1 MATTHFSVEQAQVR
15 SRRSRRAFVL
25 VVASLLLHLI
35 VFRWADGRIGL
46 PAFDAKEAPVITT
59 QLLAPPPAP
68 LAAATPPTPKP
79 EPAPVK
85 RPKPPRSTANSV
97 PAAAVAPLAS
107 PVPDVASAPATTTE
121 PPAELAQAIPEELP
135 PIADIKLPLE
145 QEPRYLVAPLPS
157 AELEYDV
164 EALVKGVTYYGS
176 GMIKWHAA
184 GDAYQVTGKAKV
196 AFFTVLDFRSEGA
209 LDAFG
214 VSPVIYGEKPRN
226 RAETNT
232 HFHRERNE
240 ITFSASSASYPRKGG
255 EQDRASVIWQLAA
268 IGRGDPGRFAP
279 DAEIGLFV
287 AGTRNAE
294 TWQMRILG
302 MEEIDTDAGRFKVWH
317 VTRIPQSGSYE
328 RKLDIWLAP
337 EQQWFP
343 VKLRYSEANGDYLDM
358 ALSNLLLTNSS
369 VKD

>member
-35 VFRWADGRIGL
+35 VFRWADSRIGL
-46 PAFDAKEAPVITT
+46 PAFDVEDAPVITT
-59 QLLAPPPAP
+59 QLLAPPVAP
-68 LAAATPPTPKP
+68 PAAATPP
-79 EPAPVK
+79 EPAPKPPAK
-85 RPKPPRSTANSV
+85 RPRPPRPADAPAQP
-97 PAAAVAPLAS
+97 PAATVLTTQDES
-107 PVPDVASAPATTTE
+107 PVTAAAPEIAPEIADQAQASVDE
-121 PPAELAQAIPEELP
+121 PPPLP
-135 PIADIKLPLE
+135 DIKLPLE
-145 QEPRYLVAPLPS
+145 QEPRYVVAPLPS

-164 EALVKGVTYYGS
+164 EALVKGITYYGS

-184 GDAYQVTGKAKV
+184 GDAYQIAGKAKV
-196 AFFTVLDFRSEGA
+196 AFFTVLDFRSEGQ

-268 IGRGDPGRFAP
+268 IGRGDPERFVP
-279 DAEIGLFV
+279 DSEISLFV

-294 TWQMRILG
+294 TWKIRILG
-302 MEEIDTDAGRFKVWH
+302 MEEIHTGVGLVKAWH
-317 VTRIPQSGSYE
+317 VTRIPHPGSYE

-337 EQQWFP
+337 QQQWFP

-358 ALSNLLLTNSS
+358 SLSNLTLSNPSAI
-369 VKD
+369 D

>member
-25 VVASLLLHLI
+25 VVASLLLHLL
-35 VFRWADGRIGL
+35 VFRWADDRIGL
-46 PAFDAKEAPVITT
+46 PAFDVEDAPVVTT
-59 QLLAPPPAP
+59 RLLAPPPAP
-68 LAAATPPTPKP
+68 PVAATPPNPKP
-79 EPAPVK
+79 KPAPVK
-85 RPKPPRSTANSV
+85 RPKPPR
-97 PAAAVAPLAS
+97 PAAGP
-107 PVPDVASAPATTTE
+107 APAVTPPVLPAQEEIPALATTPELVTDPAPVAAE
-121 PPAELAQAIPEELP
+121 DPSPPV
-135 PIADIKLPLE
+135 ADIKLPLE
-145 QEPRYLVAPLPS
+145 QEPRYSVAPLPS

-196 AFFTVLDFRSEGA
+196 AFFTVLDFRSEGT

-268 IGRGDPGRFAP
+268 IGRGDPGKFVP
-279 DAEIGLFV
+279 DSEISLFV

-294 TWQMRILG
+294 TWQIRILG
-302 MEEIDTDAGRFKVWH
+302 MEEIDVEAGRFKVWH
-317 VTRIPQSGSYE
+317 VTRIPQPGSYE

-337 EQQWFP
+337 DQQWFP

-358 ALSNLLLTNSS
+358 SLSNLMLTNPS

>member
-1 MATTHFSVEQAQVR
+1 M
-15 SRRSRRAFVL
+15 L
-25 VVASLLLHLI
+25 VVASVLLHLI
-35 VFRWADGRIGL
+35 VFRWAEGRIGL
-46 PAFDAKEAPVITT
+46 PAIDVGDAPVITT
-59 QLLAPPPAP
+59 QLLAPPVAP
-68 LAAATPPTPKP
+68 LAAATPPD
-79 EPAPVK
+79 PASAPPPAK
-85 RPKPPRSTANSV
+85 RPKPSRPATV
-97 PAAAVAPLAS
+97 PAKPPAATILTTQDDQSVVTTTAEAA
-107 PVPDVASAPATTTE
+107 DVAQPSVDE
-121 PPAELAQAIPEELP
+121 PSP

-145 QEPRYLVAPLPS
+145 QEPRYVVAPLPS

-164 EALVKGVTYYGS
+164 EALVKGITYYGS

-184 GDAYQVTGKAKV
+184 GDAYQIAGKAKV
-196 AFFTVLDFRSEGA
+196 AFFTVLDFRSEGR

-268 IGRGDPGRFAP
+268 IGRGDPERFVP
-279 DAEIGLFV
+279 DSDITLFV

-294 TWQMRILG
+294 SWKIRILG
-302 MEEIDTDAGRFKVWH
+302 LEEIHTGAGLVKAWH
-317 VTRIPQSGSYE
+317 VTRIPQPGSYE

-337 EQQWFP
+337 QQQWFP

-358 ALSNLLLTNSS
+358 SLSNLTLSNPSATE
-369 VKD
+369 

>member
-15 SRRSRRAFVL
+15 SRRSWRAFVL

-59 QLLAPPPAP
+59 QLLTPPPAP
-68 LAAATPPTPKP
+68 LAAAAPPAPKSGH
-79 EPAPVK
+79 APVK
-85 RPKPPRSTANSV
+85 RPKPPRSAANPA
-97 PAAAVAPLAS
+97 PAAVTPPLS
-107 PVPDVASAPATTTE
+107 PLQEATTAPATTAE
-121 PPAELAQAIPEELP
+121 PPAELAQALPEESP

-145 QEPRYLVAPLPS
+145 QEPRYPVAPLPS

-268 IGRGDPGRFAP
+268 IGRGDPERFAP
-279 DAEIGLFV
+279 DSGISLFV

-302 MEEIDTDAGRFKVWH
+302 MEEIDTDAGRFKAWH
-317 VTRIPQSGSYE
+317 VTRIPQPGSYE

-358 ALSNLLLTNSS
+358 SLSNLLLTNPS